1 MKNNLNELLDW
12 AKKNLND
19 LNIQLNSTHFFLW
32 FKCSYI
38 FGATK
43 EVWHFW
49 FLQFDVSTF
58 QFDVLTCNYIFER
71 IFNVPL
77 IFHTLSRSRFFTFGI
92 ALPIQISNDTK
103 KKQVGGTSFLF
114 IKSFLIVP
122 FQQIIWLHFI
132 FKPTCIENHQS
143 VVGWL
148 VFFFNS
154 IHRWIYISYTN
165 EQHPETWL

>member
-1 MKNNLNELLDW
+1 MNYLIKP
-12 AKKNLND
+12 KKILND

-32 FKCSYI
+32 FKGSYI

-103 KKQVGGTSFLF
+103 KKTSGRYIIFIHQVLF
-114 IKSFLIVP
+114 NSPFSTNHLIT
-122 FQQIIWLHFI
+122 LHFQADMHR
-132 FKPTCIENHQS
+132 KSSKCC
-143 VVGWL
+143 WL
-148 VFFFNS
+148 VGLFF
-154 IHRWIYISYTN
+154 
-165 EQHPETWL
+165 